1 MSSKIL
7 LGEIASFSNG
17 KTSPDRDDNA
27 SYEVF
32 GSNGIIGRSEDTNA
46 KAGTVIIGRVG
57 SYCGSVYYSKDK
69 CWVTDN
75 AIKCEAKGDNDSSY
89 IYYQAINLNLNNY
102 RVGSGQPLLNQGILK
117 SLKINNIKPNTQKKI
132 AHILST
138 LDDKIELNRKMNQ
151 TLEEM
156 AQTIFKSWF
165 VDFDPVHAKAKCSS
179 ESELEA
185 VAKEL
190 GISKEVLDLFPSEFE
205 ESELSVIPKGW
216 KVKKLGDIDLEI
228 ESGKRPKGGIDKELK
243 EGVPSVGAESI
254 APIGYFDASNVKYV
268 TTEFASNAKKGWVQ
282 DMDVALYKDGGKPG
296 VFMPRVALYGNS
308 FPFKSFMVNE
318 HVFLLRSKE
327 LGQYVLYYLISS
339 KNVLDQLIARGSA
352 KAAQPGLNQTE
363 VKDSKFIYP
372 SSSIINMC
380 NSILK
385 PLVEKMLDNG
395 KQIEVLQK
403 IRDTLLPKLL
413 SGELDVSDL
422 DMDI

>member
-32 GSNGIIGRSEDTNA
+32 GSNGVIGRSKDTNA

-89 IYYQAINLNLNNY
+89 IYYQTINLNLNNY

-117 SLKINNIKPNTQKKI
+117 SLEINDVKPNTQKKI

-156 AQTIFKSWF
+156 AQALFKSWF

-179 ESELEA
+179 DKELESA
-185 VAKEL
+185 AKEL
-190 GISKEVLDLFPSEFE
+190 GISKEILELFPSEFE
-205 ESELSVIPKGW
+205 ESELGMIPKGW
-216 KVKKLGDIDLEI
+216 DIFPIGDITTVSIGKTPPRKEQHWFSTNNEDVKWVSIKDMGISGVYINTTSEYLVQ
-228 ESGKRPKGGIDKELK
+228 ESIDKFNVKVIPKNTVILSFKMTLGRVAITTENMCTNEAIAHFTLTDKYKITPEYLYTHLK
-243 EGVPSVGAESI
+243 NFDYKLLGSTSSIATAVNSKIVRTIPTIVPSDNVMNL
-254 APIGYFDASNVKYV
+254 FDNTVKGIFDKIQNTSN
-268 TTEFASNAKKGWVQ
+268 E
-282 DMDVALYKDGGKPG
+282 
-296 VFMPRVALYGNS
+296 
-308 FPFKSFMVNE
+308 
-318 HVFLLRSKE
+318 
-327 LGQYVLYYLISS
+327 I
-339 KNVLDQLIARGSA
+339 
-352 KAAQPGLNQTE
+352 QT
-363 VKDSKFIYP
+363 
-372 SSSIINMC
+372 
-380 NSILK
+380 
-385 PLVEKMLDNG
+385 
-395 KQIEVLQK
+395 LQK
-403 IRDTLLPKLL
+403 TRDTLLPKLL
-413 SGELDVSDL
+413 SGEIDVSEL
-422 DMDI
+422 ELELS